1 MKSPFYRSLR
11 RARVAIAV
19 VYAGLLTASI
29 AVAAFSDTALALW
42 LRSMQLVPA
51 ILAGAASWIVLWV
64 VLTLTFGRVYCSAL
78 CPLGTAMDC
87 ASRLHFITAGRGPR
101 PWRYRYAPPLLSL
114 RVPIPIIVGLCL
126 MAGFT
131 AAVELTDPFAL
142 YARAVQAVCRP
153 LAVGLGSILAA
164 LIIIT
169 VVAAVAWSRG
179 RWLCNT
185 VCPAGSL
192 LGFLGR
198 APIYRVDI
206 NTDLCTHC
214 GRCEAVC
221 KSQCIRLP
229 DCTVD
234 MSRCVMCLDCAAE
247 CPAQAISVRRGRH
260 TLSTPL
266 MQPAQMKC
274 AEPAKPNSNTLS

>member
-1 MKSPFYRSLR
+1 MLYRRLR
-11 RARVAIAV
+11 RLRIVVAL
-19 VYAGLLTASI
+19 VYAALLTASI
-29 AVAAFSDTALALW
+29 AVAAFSDTPLAVW

-51 ILAGAASWIVLWV
+51 ILAGAAAWVVLWV
-64 VLTLTFGRVYCSAL
+64 VLTLTFGRVYCSTV
-78 CPLGTAMDC
+78 CPVGTALDC
-87 ASRLHFITAGRGPR
+87 SSRLHFMATRRSRVPYR
-101 PWRYRYAPPLLSL
+101 FRYAEPVQAL

-126 MAGFT
+126 MAGLT
-131 AAVELTDPFAL
+131 AVVELTDPYSL

-153 LAVGLGSILAA
+153 LAAGLGSLLAA
-164 LIIIT
+164 AIII
-169 VVAAVAWSRG
+169 AGIAIAGWRSG
-179 RWLCNT
+179 RWVCNT
-185 VCPAGSL
+185 ICPAGSL

-198 APIYRVDI
+198 SPILRVDI

-214 GRCEAVC
+214 GRCEEVC

-229 DCTVD
+229 ECTVD

-247 CPAQAISVRRGRH
+247 CPAQAITVRRGRH

-274 AEPAKPNSNTLS
+274 AKPIDHNPNLDP